1 MSMVQFNFMM
11 DVEFLMSNVKNK
23 SMPVTIVHG
32 LRESARDLVEQARQ
46 WPNVTVAA
54 PRIQDRYGILLHVAL

>member
-23 SMPVTIVHG
+23 SMPVIIVHG
-32 LRESARDLVEQARQ
+32 LRESARNLVEQARQ